1 VHVADAPTPRGPG
14 GPILVIAG
22 ADNPFSRYYGEILR
36 AEGLN
41 AFAVKDVADVTSATL
56 AAHDLAILG
65 DVDVTAA
72 QIRLLREWVRAGG
85 DLIAMRPDARL
96 AGLLGLKG
104 SGSSISDGYLEV
116 DTSKAPGAGIVG
128 ATMQFHGVAD
138 RYWLDGATSVAGLY
152 ADASSALPS
161 PAVSVHSVG
170 SRGGRAAAF
179 AYDLAR
185 SVVYTRQGDPA
196 RLGRGGEGRSPRRSS
211 DLFFGRSNLGA
222 EPEWVDRSK
231 IAIPQADEQQRLL
244 ANLIGDLT
252 ADKRPLPRFWYL
264 PRGLKAAVIMTGD
277 DHGTGGT
284 AGRFEDYIA
293 ESPAGCSVARWECI
307 RASSYIF
314 PDTPLSSAQAASYT
328 DQGFEVGLHVDTG
341 CADFTSSSLPTSF
354 ETQLM
359 QWRSKY
365 PEVRL
370 PSTERLHCVS
380 WSDWASVPKTERA
393 NGIRLDTTYYY
404 WPRSWVQD
412 RPGLFTGSGLPMRF
426 ADLDGS
432 MIDVYQAATQ
442 LTDESGQ
449 SLAMT
454 IDTLLDRAL
463 GPEGYYG
470 VFTANMHADAAASTG
485 SDAIVASAKARG
497 VPVVSGRQ
505 MLTWLDG
512 RNRSSFESIEWR
524 GGRLSFRVAAA
535 AGAAGLR
542 GMLPTSFGGRTLRAI
557 TRDGR
562 QIGFTRETVKGVG
575 YAFFAAS
582 SGEYTATY

>member
-1 VHVADAPTPRGPG
+1 MTSPAPSSTRGRATRHSS
-14 GPILVIAG
+14 AG
-22 ADNPFSRYYGEILR
+22 A
-36 AEGLN
+36 
-41 AFAVKDVADVTSATL
+41 
-56 AAHDLAILG
+56 
-65 DVDVTAA
+65 
-72 QIRLLREWVRAGG
+72 
-85 DLIAMRPDARL
+85 
-96 AGLLGLKG
+96 
-104 SGSSISDGYLEV
+104 
-116 DTSKAPGAGIVG
+116 
-128 ATMQFHGVAD
+128 
-138 RYWLDGATSVAGLY
+138 
-152 ADASSALPS
+152 
-161 PAVSVHSVG
+161 
-170 SRGGRAAAF
+170 GRAARH
-179 AYDLAR
+179 DAR
-185 SVVYTRQGDPA
+185 RPLL
-196 RLGRGGEGRSPRRSS
+196 R
-211 DLFFGRSNLGA
+211 RSNLGA
-222 EPEWVDRSK
+222 EPDWVDRSK

-264 PRGLKAAVIMTGD
+264 PRGHKAAVIMTGD

-293 ESPAGCSVARWECI
+293 ESPGRLQRRRWECI

-328 DQGFEVGLHVDTG
+328 AQGFEVGLHVDTG
-341 CADFTSSSLPTSF
+341 CADFTSSSLRTSF
-354 ETQLM
+354 KTQFM
-359 QWRSKY
+359 HWRSKY
-365 PEVRL
+365 PEVRH

-426 ADLDGS
+426 ADSDGS

-470 VFTANMHADAAASTG
+470 VFTANMHTDAAASTG

-535 AGAAGLR
+535 AGAADLR

-562 QIGFTRETVKGVG
+562 QIGSTRERSRVSDTRSSPRPPASTRRPTEDGGTQSRRRRLPGRGARRSAARYGTGPPSPRRRVARSAWNRQLGVPTQR
-575 YAFFAAS
+575 AALR
-582 SGEYTATY
+582 EKR